1 MNANNTKILDILA
14 ESIKLSESPSLLFA
28 FSQKIYDDRYKSI
41 LIKLIKRE
49 NSQILTE
56 DKMNTLDSEGFT
68 PFLTYI
74 KSFVENRDSLMQ
86 KVGVELS
93 YQEYLHKE
101 RTENY
106 VIRNIDLFKSRAAK
120 DQAYQ

>member
-74 KSFVENRDSLMQ
+74 KSFVENRDSLMH